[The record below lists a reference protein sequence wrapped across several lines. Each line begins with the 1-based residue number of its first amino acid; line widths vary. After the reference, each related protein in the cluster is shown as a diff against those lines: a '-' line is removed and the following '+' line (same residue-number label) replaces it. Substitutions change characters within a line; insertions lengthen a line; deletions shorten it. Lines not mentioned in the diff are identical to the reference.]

1 MNFEAG
7 KFSENEKKLK
17 KDQEKKE
24 LQEFLDKQKTH
35 EVTKKQI
42 EAQMQTEEKLEELK
56 MLVEKWLLTQKQA
69 EQIASNHELNNKDIQ
84 EIFERISQ
92 IEEIQDVDKY
102 LPKELR
108 IWVKEYQKAMF
119 DDIFRVKTLTKIKT
133 ALTVLWNQTGLNN
146 QAGINLFSWFL
157 WVLDSNLVLIQEH
170 NIEIK
175 KKLEEIEKKKNPKQK
190 KWFWQE
196 LWDIFKE
203 KKKKK
208 N

>member
-56 MLVEKWLLTQKQA
+56 LLVEKWLLTQKQA

-119 DDIFRVKTLTKIKT
+119 DDIFRIKTLTKIKT

-146 QAGINLFSWFL
+146 KAGINLFSWFL

-170 NIEIK
+170 NIDMK
-175 KKLEEIEKKKNPKQK
+175 NNLEEIENKKNPKQK

-203 KKKKK
+203 IFLWK